1 MWPTVCRR
9 SVVTARVSKLAQRDL
24 NEVVEH
30 TRHVWDD
37 YRGARIFITGVT
49 GFVGSWLLETIVHAE
64 RTLNLGIK
72 VTALVR
78 DRTAF
83 AKRLPH
89 LAASPVVRPHV
100 GDVRIVDPP
109 THAFTHFV
117 NCASAATPRMNAA
130 HPEEVLDIIEHGS
143 KRMIEEAESGKR
155 ARFLQISSGSVY
167 GPQPATFKTIP
178 ESYTG
183 TADRNVMN
191 QRFGSENR
199 EAERRGEAAT
209 AKGVGFVS
217 ARLFGIVGPRL
228 PLDGQFAI
236 GNFLGDALAG
246 RTIEMSSDGTAVR
259 SWLYAADM
267 AAWCW
272 TLLARGRAGA
282 AYNVGSEEAMTV
294 LNAAERVAGLVV
306 PPVEVRRGREGDP
319 AAAPSRYVPSTAL
332 ARSELGLEAWTGFDN
347 GLRRTWDWLR
357 TNNIATPAA

>member
-1 MWPTVCRR
+1 VPEL
-9 SVVTARVSKLAQRDL
+9 SESDL
-24 NEVVEH
+24 TFVLDH

-37 YRGARIFITGVT
+37 FRNARVFITGVT

-83 AKRLPH
+83 AERLPH
-89 LAASPVVRPHV
+89 LATSPVVRPHV

-117 NCASAATPRMNAA
+117 HCASAATPRMNAA

-143 KRMIEEAESGKR
+143 KRMIEEAESGKG
-155 ARFLQISSGSVY
+155 ARFLQVSSGSVY
-167 GPQPATFKTIP
+167 GPQPATVKTIS
-178 ESYTG
+178 ENYTG
-183 TADRNVMN
+183 TADRKVMN
-191 QRFGSENR
+191 QRFGFEHR
-199 EAERRGEAAT
+199 EAERLGEAAT

-217 ARLFGIVGPRL
+217 ARMFGIVGPRL

-246 RTIEMSSDGTAVR
+246 RTIEMSSDGAAVR

-294 LNAAERVAGLVV
+294 LNAAERVARLVV
-306 PPVEVRRGREGDP
+306 PPVEVRRGSEGDP
-319 AAAPSRYVPSTAL
+319 AAPLSRYVPSTAL
-332 ARSELGLEAWTGFDN
+332 ARSELGLEDWTGFDN

-357 TNNIATPAA
+357 TNNIAAPTV